1 MKYELRRM
9 RKLSPGLTVDNSG
22 GAGNSYGEDAW
33 NPAGSAG
40 FPEELSPV
48 AEREGLGAFC
58 FFSPFDDR
66 TFPGNGYITRNV
78 CDDAALFF
86 PRNHEHQ
93 PIIELPRQPH
103 RLGGL
108 SAYSGLLPRCPGPL
122 L

>member
-1 MKYELRRM
+1 M
-9 RKLSPGLTVDNSG
+9 RKLSPGLTVNNSS
-22 GAGNSYGEDAW
+22 GAGKGSVILMGEEAW
-33 NPAGSAG
+33 KPAGSAG

-48 AEREGLGAFC
+48 AGREGLGVFC

-93 PIIELPRQPH
+93 PIIELSRQPH
-103 RLGGL
+103 RLGGF
-108 SAYSGLLPRCPGPL
+108 SAYPGLLPRCPGPL